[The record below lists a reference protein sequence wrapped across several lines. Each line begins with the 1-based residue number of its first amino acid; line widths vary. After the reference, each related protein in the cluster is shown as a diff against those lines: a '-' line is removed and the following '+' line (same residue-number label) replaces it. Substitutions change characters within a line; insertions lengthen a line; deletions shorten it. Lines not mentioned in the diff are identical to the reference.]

1 MDVEFADP
9 TYTVK
14 ELKAKIARIGLK
26 LPARRIQTM
35 FGSGKDGRLVKKDY
49 EKILKM
55 YKNKAVLE
63 LIKESTT
70 YTVKELKAKIAEMG
84 FNKKDYRKYS
94 RVRRRSSKKRTKTNK
109 KSKKMRGGVT
119 VRAQDLTRLPSD
131 VFGRCARVFVFE
143 PRSFSVFL
151 YASSES
157 VLLNFS

>member
-1 MDVEFADP
+1 MDVEFADS

-70 YTVKELKAKIAEMG
+70 YTVNELKAIAKSQIAKSRP
-84 FNKKDYRKYS
+84 KKVEPVIPILTLRG
-94 RVRRRSSKKRTKTNK
+94 TKE
-109 KSKKMRGGVT
+109 REAAG
-119 VRAQDLTRLPSD
+119 
-131 VFGRCARVFVFE
+131 
-143 PRSFSVFL
+143 
-151 YASSES
+151 
-157 VLLNFS
+157 

>member
-26 LPARRIQTM
+26 LPAK
-35 FGSGKDGRLVKKDY
+35 GSGKDGRLVKEDY

-70 YTVKELKAKIAEMG
+70 YTVKELKAKIAEMVA
-84 FNKKDYRKYS
+84 NSKRQSTRDYILMLCIALALLKKKP
-94 RVRRRSSKKRTKTNK
+94 
-109 KSKKMRGGVT
+109 
-119 VRAQDLTRLPSD
+119 RAQ
-131 VFGRCARVFVFE
+131 
-143 PRSFSVFL
+143 
-151 YASSES
+151 
-157 VLLNFS
+157 

>member
-1 MDVEFADP
+1 MDVEFADS

-26 LPARRIQTM
+26 LPARGIQTM

-70 YTVKELKAKIAEMG
+70 YTVNELKAKIAEMG
-84 FNKKDYRKYS
+84 FNKKDYILIIYISLALSERHKRQS
-94 RVRRRSSKKRTKTNK
+94 LFLKKN
-109 KSKKMRGGVT
+109 
-119 VRAQDLTRLPSD
+119 RALNSDLAIS
-131 VFGRCARVFVFE
+131 
-143 PRSFSVFL
+143 
-151 YASSES
+151 
-157 VLLNFS
+157 

>member
-1 MDVEFADP
+1 MEFADP

-26 LPARRIQTM
+26 LPAK
-35 FGSGKDGRLVKKDY
+35 GSGKDGRLVKKDY

-84 FNKKDYRKYS
+84 FNKKDYILMLYITLALLKKKPRAQWAQEEQNHWALSQKP
-94 RVRRRSSKKRTKTNK
+94 VRTNRRSL
-109 KSKKMRGGVT
+109 VH
-119 VRAQDLTRLPSD
+119 DLIRQT
-131 VFGRCARVFVFE
+131 
-143 PRSFSVFL
+143 
-151 YASSES
+151 
-157 VLLNFS
+157 

>member
-9 TYTVK
+9 TTYTVQ

-26 LPARRIQTM
+26 LPARGIQTM

-84 FNKKDYRKYS
+84 FNKKDYILIIYIS
-94 RVRRRSSKKRTKTNK
+94 LALLKKKP
-109 KSKKMRGGVT
+109 
-119 VRAQDLTRLPSD
+119 RAQ
-131 VFGRCARVFVFE
+131 
-143 PRSFSVFL
+143 
-151 YASSES
+151 
-157 VLLNFS
+157 

>member
-1 MDVEFADP
+1 MDVEFADS

-70 YTVKELKAKIAEMG
+70 YTVNELKAKIAEME
-84 FNKKDYRKYS
+84 NSKRQSTRDYILMLCIILALLKKKP
-94 RVRRRSSKKRTKTNK
+94 
-109 KSKKMRGGVT
+109 
-119 VRAQDLTRLPSD
+119 RAQ
-131 VFGRCARVFVFE
+131 
-143 PRSFSVFL
+143 
-151 YASSES
+151 
-157 VLLNFS
+157 

>member
-84 FNKKDYRKYS
+84 FNKKDYILIVYISLALLKKKTA
-94 RVRRRSSKKRTKTNK
+94 RSI
-109 KSKKMRGGVT
+109 
-119 VRAQDLTRLPSD
+119 AI
-131 VFGRCARVFVFE
+131 
-143 PRSFSVFL
+143 
-151 YASSES
+151 
-157 VLLNFS
+157 

>member
-1 MDVEFADP
+1 MEFADP

-84 FNKKDYRKYS
+84 FNKKDYILMLYITLALLKKKPRAQWAQEEQNHWALSQKP
-94 RVRRRSSKKRTKTNK
+94 VRTNRRSL
-109 KSKKMRGGVT
+109 VH
-119 VRAQDLTRLPSD
+119 DLIRQT
-131 VFGRCARVFVFE
+131 
-143 PRSFSVFL
+143 
-151 YASSES
+151 
-157 VLLNFS
+157 

>member
-84 FNKKDYRKYS
+84 FNKKDYILIIYIS
-94 RVRRRSSKKRTKTNK
+94 LALLKKKP
-109 KSKKMRGGVT
+109 
-119 VRAQDLTRLPSD
+119 RAQ
-131 VFGRCARVFVFE
+131 
-143 PRSFSVFL
+143 
-151 YASSES
+151 
-157 VLLNFS
+157 

>member
-26 LPARRIQTM
+26 LPPRRIQTM

-63 LIKESTT
+63 LIKES
-70 YTVKELKAKIAEMG
+70 
-84 FNKKDYRKYS
+84 R
-94 RVRRRSSKKRTKTNK
+94 
-109 KSKKMRGGVT
+109 
-119 VRAQDLTRLPSD
+119 
-131 VFGRCARVFVFE
+131 
-143 PRSFSVFL
+143 SVFWV
-151 YASSES
+151 SSLRS
-157 VLLNFS
+157 RSLSGLIDS

>member
-26 LPARRIQTM
+26 LPAK
-35 FGSGKDGRLVKKDY
+35 GSGKDGRLVKKDY

-70 YTVKELKAKIAEMG
+70 YTVNELKAKIAEMVA
-84 FNKKDYRKYS
+84 NSKRQSTRDYILMLCIALALLK
-94 RVRRRSSKKRTKTNK
+94 KKR
-109 KSKKMRGGVT
+109 
-119 VRAQDLTRLPSD
+119 
-131 VFGRCARVFVFE
+131 
-143 PRSFSVFL
+143 
-151 YASSES
+151 
-157 VLLNFS
+157 

>member
-26 LPARRIQTM
+26 LPAK
-35 FGSGKDGRLVKKDY
+35 GSGKDGRLVKKDY

-70 YTVKELKAKIAEMG
+70 YTVNELKAKIAEMG
-84 FNKKDYRKYS
+84 FMWRIWKICFKTQDPSTS
-94 RVRRRSSKKRTKTNK
+94 RFTLLGTTKIQNRNDRLDFFW
-109 KSKKMRGGVT
+109 SG
-119 VRAQDLTRLPSD
+119 DLAIWR
-131 VFGRCARVFVFE
+131 
-143 PRSFSVFL
+143 
-151 YASSES
+151 
-157 VLLNFS
+157 

>member
-26 LPARRIQTM
+26 LPAK
-35 FGSGKDGRLVKKDY
+35 GSGKDGRLVKKDY

-70 YTVKELKAKIAEMG
+70 YTVNELKAKIAEME
-84 FNKKDYRKYS
+84 NSKRQSTRDYILMLCITLALLKKKP
-94 RVRRRSSKKRTKTNK
+94 
-109 KSKKMRGGVT
+109 
-119 VRAQDLTRLPSD
+119 RAQ
-131 VFGRCARVFVFE
+131 
-143 PRSFSVFL
+143 
-151 YASSES
+151 
-157 VLLNFS
+157 

>member
-70 YTVKELKAKIAEMG
+70 YTVKELKAKIADMG
-84 FNKKDYRKYS
+84 FNKKDYILMLYIRLRYDPRGRPAPRKTGKSEFVCNLCLSLRYLHR
-94 RVRRRSSKKRTKTNK
+94 RVDDS
-109 KSKKMRGGVT
+109 
-119 VRAQDLTRLPSD
+119 
-131 VFGRCARVFVFE
+131 
-143 PRSFSVFL
+143 
-151 YASSES
+151 
-157 VLLNFS
+157 

>member
-26 LPARRIQTM
+26 LPPRRIQTM

-84 FNKKDYRKYS
+84 FNKKDYILIVYISLALRIVS
-94 RVRRRSSKKRTKTNK
+94 LRRRARRFGMSDFDSKFQGLRERDL
-109 KSKKMRGGVT
+109 SPS
-119 VRAQDLTRLPSD
+119 RA
-131 VFGRCARVFVFE
+131 
-143 PRSFSVFL
+143 
-151 YASSES
+151 
-157 VLLNFS
+157 

>member
-26 LPARRIQTM
+26 LPAK
-35 FGSGKDGRLVKKDY
+35 GSGKDGRLVKKDY

-70 YTVKELKAKIAEMG
+70 YTVKELKATVG
-84 FNKKDYRKYS
+84 F
-94 RVRRRSSKKRTKTNK
+94 
-109 KSKKMRGGVT
+109 
-119 VRAQDLTRLPSD
+119 
-131 VFGRCARVFVFE
+131 RCAR
-143 PRSFSVFL
+143 RRGSL
-151 YASSES
+151 GYGG
-157 VLLNFS
+157 VLGAGTRARLHGAAARRDPEYLD

>member
-14 ELKAKIARIGLK
+14 ELKAKIAKIGLK
-26 LPARRIQTM
+26 LPAK
-35 FGSGKDGRLVKKDY
+35 GSGKDGRLVKKDY

-84 FNKKDYRKYS
+84 FNKKDYILMLYIRLRYDPRGRPAPRKTGKSEFVCNLCLSLRYLHR
-94 RVRRRSSKKRTKTNK
+94 RVDDS
-109 KSKKMRGGVT
+109 
-119 VRAQDLTRLPSD
+119 
-131 VFGRCARVFVFE
+131 
-143 PRSFSVFL
+143 
-151 YASSES
+151 
-157 VLLNFS
+157 

>member
-9 TYTVK
+9 TTYTVQ

-26 LPARRIQTM
+26 LPAK
-35 FGSGKDGRLVKKDY
+35 GSGKDGRLVKKDY

-84 FNKKDYRKYS
+84 FNKKDYILIIYIS
-94 RVRRRSSKKRTKTNK
+94 LALLKKKP
-109 KSKKMRGGVT
+109 
-119 VRAQDLTRLPSD
+119 RAQ
-131 VFGRCARVFVFE
+131 
-143 PRSFSVFL
+143 
-151 YASSES
+151 
-157 VLLNFS
+157 